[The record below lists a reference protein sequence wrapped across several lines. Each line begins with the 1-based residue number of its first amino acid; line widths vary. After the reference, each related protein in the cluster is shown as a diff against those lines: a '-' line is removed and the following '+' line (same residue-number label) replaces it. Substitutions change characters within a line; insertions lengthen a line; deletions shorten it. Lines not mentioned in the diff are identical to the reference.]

1 MRAALSD
8 FFNYNAHC
16 GDRQAP
22 TGRPAAVFS
31 DFFCTCRRRAI
42 IIIRQRLKL
51 MCSGSLDIR
60 PKPECGT
67 AVTIRVPDK
76 QYAAEK

>member
-1 MRAALSD
+1 
-8 FFNYNAHC
+8 
-16 GDRQAP
+16 
-22 TGRPAAVFS
+22 
-31 DFFCTCRRRAI
+31 
-42 IIIRQRLKL
+42 

-60 PKPECGT
+60 PRPEGGT